1 MYVFC
6 NIVPATLASK
16 LAAKAKI
23 LNEDTPQKASPK
35 KDKMAVPD
43 TPTTSM
49 KVVYYCEF
57 TTASVV

>member
-1 MYVFC
+1 LYVFY
-6 NIVPATLASK
+6 NIVAATLASK

-23 LNEDTPQKASPK
+23 LDEDTPK
-35 KDKMAVPD
+35 KDKTAVPD

-57 TTASVV
+57 TTASVM